1 MTAEPLTRWTLL
13 ALDGPAPQEVAGR
26 AVPTTVPGTVHTD
39 LLAAGQRVAGNS
51 VFGLADQV
59 SLMIGPALAGAV
71 TALAG
76 AALVIVLDAAS
87 WLVLAVSYARIAPW
101 PAAWPNRPDPRRL
114 PPLPLP
120 PPAPGPRSGR
130 VPCCRACS
138 P

>member
-1 MTAEPLTRWTLL
+1 MVIASSRLL
-13 ALDGPAPQEVAGR
+13 P
-26 AVPTTVPGTVHTD
+26 
-39 LLAAGQRVAGNS
+39 AGQRVAGNS

-87 WLVLAVSYARIAPW
+87 WLVLAVSYARIALGRLAE
-101 PAAWPNRPDPRRL
+101 PAGPRRR
-114 PPLPLP
+114 PPLPPP

-130 VPCCRACS
+130 VPCCPACS

>member
-1 MTAEPLTRWTLL
+1 MSSLL
-13 ALDGPAPQEVAGR
+13 AAWGVAGKYTLI
-26 AVPTTVPGTVHTD
+26 AD
-39 LLAAGQRVAGNS
+39 LLPAGQRVAGNS

-87 WLVLAVSYARIAPW
+87 WLVLAVSYARIARLAA
-101 PAAWPNRPDPRRL
+101 PAGRPRRR
-114 PPLPLP
+114 PPL

-130 VPCCRACS
+130 VPCCPACS